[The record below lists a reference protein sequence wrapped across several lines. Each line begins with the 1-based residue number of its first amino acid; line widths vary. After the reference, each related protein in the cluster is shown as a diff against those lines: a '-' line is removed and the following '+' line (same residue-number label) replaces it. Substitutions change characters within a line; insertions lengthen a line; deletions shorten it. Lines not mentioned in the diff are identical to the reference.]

1 MSDALAR
8 EEEML
13 WRDLGEHASAAEA
26 GAVRKALEY
35 ARRAHEG
42 QARASG
48 EPYLVHCVAVTRI
61 VFGLTKPAVDL
72 ALLQASLLHD
82 ALEDDPATSLERL
95 RSEFGADVVDI
106 VDGVTKIA
114 NASRK
119 SKDLAQRDTLR
130 KMLLSMSRDL
140 RVIILKLSDRLHNMR
155 TLDALEPE
163 RRKRIAT
170 ETRDVY
176 APLAHLLG
184 ILVLKEELEDL
195 AFRYLQPAE
204 YAATASMVAE
214 RKDELAAALLRAST
228 TIKDSLTRAEIKCRV
243 EGRVKSLWSIHGKME
258 KQEIGFDDVFDL
270 LGVRVIV
277 AGLSECYLVLGVLHN
292 DFEPLPER
300 LFDYIGRPRSNGYQS
315 LHTTLLVEERR
326 RLEVQIRTQQMHY
339 EAEVGV
345 ASHFKYKD
353 GGDADEEVRAK
364 IGRRLLNR
372 FQDWQQDVDDPGEFM
387 DFLRVSLYQEEV
399 FVFTPKGELKQLPRG
414 ATPLDFAYAVH
425 SQVGHHCV
433 GARVNGRLVPLRHEL
448 MNGDTVEIMTSA
460 SASPSEDW
468 LHIARSSRA
477 RGKIRHW
484 ITAQRKEEAIVLGRE
499 LLQRELRKKR
509 KAFPSESDLLETA
522 QSFGLSDAALLYAK
536 VGEGA
541 LTVNGV
547 LQKIYPELA
556 APKPVSHSESARE
569 SVGPPVRGISIQEV
583 SSLLIHIAQCC
594 QPVPGDAVVGLITR
608 GRGLS
613 VHRQDCPNTF
623 DDRIEKERK
632 IEVRW
637 DVEKDS
643 IFLVRVAIFGE
654 DRTNLLADVA
664 LAISA
669 TKTNIKQGMM
679 GSEDARAIGDFL
691 IEVRNLAH
699 LEKAMREIRKV
710 KGVTGVER
718 KQWIPQTPRE
728 EGGRW
733 RDPLEGMKS

>member
-1 MSDALAR
+1 MSEADQVLA
-8 EEEML
+8 
-13 WRDLGEHASAAEA
+13 
-26 GAVRKALEY
+26 AVRGRFETELDQYLVEPA
-35 ARRAHEG
+35 ATRVRTAVDFAIRAHDG
-42 QARASG
+42 QKRLSG
-48 EPYLVHCVAVTRI
+48 EPYVTHCIEVSGI
-61 VFGLTKPAVDL
+61 LLDL
-72 ALLQASLLHD
+72 LRRGSDPVILQAALLHD
-82 ALEDDPATSLERL
+82 VLEDNPEIRYADLVQH
-95 RSEFGADVVDI
+95 FGDEVAQLVE
-106 VDGVTKIA
+106 GVTKIGGFA
-114 NASRK
+114 FRNREAEQSENF
-119 SKDLAQRDTLR
+119 R
-130 KMLLSMSRDL
+130 KMLLSMARDI
-140 RVIILKLSDRLHNMR
+140 RVILVKLADRLHNMR
-155 TLDALEPE
+155 TLESLKPIRQLEIS
-163 RRKRIAT
+163 R
-170 ETRDVY
+170 ETKEIY
-176 APLAHLLG
+176 APLAHRLG
-184 ILVLKEELEDL
+184 IARLKWELEDL
-195 AFRYLQPAE
+195 AFKFLEPEAYQRVSELVATKREERETAIAEIREPLRAGLAQEEVPAE
-204 YAATASMVAE
+204 ITGRPKAFSSIWAKMQRDGT
-214 RKDELAAALLRAST
+214 RFDE
-228 TIKDSLTRAEIKCRV
+228 IY
-243 EGRVKSLWSIHGKME
+243 
-258 KQEIGFDDVFDL
+258 DL
-270 LGVRVIV
+270 LGVRVLTETR
-277 AGLSECYLVLGVLHN
+277 AQCYHALGVVH
-292 DFEPLPER
+292 D
-300 LFDYIGRPRSNGYQS
+300 LFTPVQDRFKDYIATPKSNLYQS
-315 LHTTLLVEERR
+315 LHTTVVGPAQHMVEI
-326 RLEVQIRTQQMHY
+326 QIRTREMHRVSEFGIAAHY
-339 EAEVGV
+339 R
-345 ASHFKYKD
+345 YKE
-353 GGDADEEVRAK
+353 GGSWDEE
-364 IGRRLLNR
+364 IRRKLGDLVVHR
-372 FQDWQQDVDDPGEFM
+372 TTEWQQDVDDPGEFM

-433 GARVNGRLVPLRHEL
+433 GARVNGRLVPLRYEL
-448 MNGDTVEIMTSA
+448 KNGDTVEIMTSA

-509 KAFPSESDLLETA
+509 KAFPSEADLLETA

-556 APKPVSHSESARE
+556 APKPASHSESARE
-569 SVGPPVRGISIQEV
+569 SAPPPVRGISIQEV

-623 DDRIEKERK
+623 EDRIEQERK

-699 LEKAMREIRKV
+699 LEKAMRAIQKV

-728 EGGRW
+728 EGGQW
-733 RDPLEGMKS
+733 RDPLE